1 MTDSSFLLQEQQRQ
15 AVDKLLTDGAR
26 GFVDTGDQDR
36 YDECETA
43 VNEVLK
49 NIKRLAPRFKV
60 RFKS

>member
-1 MTDSSFLLQEQQRQ
+1 M
-15 AVDKLLTDGAR
+15 DKLLTDGAR

-60 RFKS
+60 RF

>member
-1 MTDSSFLLQEQQRQ
+1 MTDR
-15 AVDKLLTDGAR
+15 AR

-36 YDECETA
+36 YDECEAA

-60 RFKS
+60 RFNSDPLYIQLLMDSII